1 MKGNET
7 SLSFRQM
14 LDACS
19 DPGSSHYHE
28 AWREFMNRYK
38 SLIYGQ
44 VQMQVH
50 RWNIPRLGLQRNE
63 TVDDIVSDVCRRL
76 YQHNCRALRNYR
88 ERDNENKF
96 KSWLATTARRA
107 AIGHLSRNYRR
118 CLIEEEIENLAG
130 TFAPLR
136 AEVRSEIYEYVV
148 QELRDAP
155 KNNTR
160 TLERNINIFTL
171 YIMAEFS
178 KPMIFA
184 HPCLGG
190 TGDRVIDN
198 LINRMRKS
206 LREGKTEII

>member
-1 MKGNET
+1 MKGNGT
-7 SLSFRQM
+7 SQSFRRM

-19 DPGSSHYHE
+19 DPGSPHYHE
-28 AWREFMNRYK
+28 AWREFMRRYK
-38 SLIYGQ
+38 HQIYSL
-44 VQMQVH
+44 VQMQVR
-50 RWNIPRLGLQRNE
+50 RWNSPRLGLQRNE
-63 TVDDIVSDVCRRL
+63 TIHDVVSDVFRRL

-88 ERDNENKF
+88 ERDDENKF
-96 KSWLATTARRA
+96 KAWLATTARRA
-107 AIGHLSRNYRR
+107 AIGHLSRNYGRG
-118 CLIEEEIENLAG
+118 LIEEEIQNLNG
-130 TFAPLR
+130 LFAPLC

-155 KNNTR
+155 KNHTQ

-171 YIMAEFS
+171 YVMAEFS

-184 HPCLGG
+184 HPCLAG

-206 LREGKTEII
+206 LREGKD